1 MGVPIRYNI
10 RSLLERK
17 ATTAM
22 TAFGIALTV
31 AVLVITLALISGLRA
46 TFAASGHPLQ
56 AVVVR
61 KGLTS
66 ELASSITQEAVNE
79 IRALP
84 QLQRNADGQPLASPE
99 IVSVINLVSVDSPS
113 GMNVGVRG
121 LLPVG
126 GEMRG
131 IRIQSGRMFS
141 PGQRELIVGAG
152 IAKRYPTAQI
162 GSKLRFGR
170 GDWIVVGVFSGS
182 DNASAIASEIWCDL
196 NQFRADLDRQ
206 GGVSSLLVRA
216 QSTGALENLIT
227 SIDTNRRLNASALNQ
242 TQYYASMTKSGAPL
256 EVLGFM
262 IATVMAIGSGFGA
275 MNTMYAAVSR
285 RSREIATL
293 RALGF
298 TRGSILRSFIAESV
312 ALSLFGGILG
322 CILALPVNNMTTGVG
337 NFDTFSE
344 IAFNFTITPTI
355 MLYGLT
361 FAGVIG
367 AAGGYL
373 PARSAARRDLIT
385 TLREG

>member
-1 MGVPIRYNI
+1 MGVPIRYNL
-10 RSLLERK
+10 RSLFERK

-31 AVLVITLALISGLRA
+31 AVLVISLALMSGLRA

-61 KGLTS
+61 KGLTA
-66 ELASSITQEAVNE
+66 ELPSDLTQQAVNE
-79 IRALP
+79 IRELP
-84 QLQRNADGQPLASPE
+84 QVQRDADGQPLASAE
-99 IVSVINLVSVDSPS
+99 IVSVINLVSVDSPA

-126 GEMRG
+126 AEMRS

-141 PGQRELIVGAG
+141 SGRRELIVGAG
-152 IAKRYPTAQI
+152 IAKRYAAAQI
-162 GSKLRFGR
+162 GGTLHFGR
-170 GDWIVVGVFSGS
+170 GDWLVVGVFSGS

-196 NQFRADLDRQ
+196 NQFRADLTRQ
-206 GGVSSLLVRA
+206 GSVSSVLVRA
-216 QSTGALENLIT
+216 TSPGALENLVT
-227 SIDTNRRLNASALNQ
+227 SIDNNRRLNATALNERK
-242 TQYYASMTKSGAPL
+242 YYASMTSSGAPL
-256 EVLGFM
+256 EILGLM

-285 RSREIATL
+285 RSRDIATL

-298 TRGSILRSFIAESV
+298 TRGSILQSFILESV
-312 ALSLFGGILG
+312 VLSLCGGILG
-322 CILALPVNNMTTGVG
+322 CLLALPVNNLTTGVG
-337 NFDTFSE
+337 NFATFSE
-344 IAFNFTITPTI
+344 VAFNFTLTPMI

-361 FAGVIG
+361 FACVIG
-367 AAGGYL
+367 AIGGYL
-373 PARSAARRDLIT
+373 PARSAARRDLIA